1 MSRHARLVLP
11 ALVALAAACSAG
23 SDAAEDTGAATP
35 VTAVATPIDT
45 SPLRPDEVEV
55 TGIAMRLPPGHVI
68 RTTSGG
74 ADFQMLAIAP
84 AADST
89 AALVEFYLGDRP
101 QFDVSNTR
109 QSMINGLVARDRVA
123 KLAEERWS
131 REMLIELP
139 RTSAAGVL
147 PTRMHLFYNRLAKS
161 DAERADSVLASI
173 RCCLRSPAPAAKPG
187 A

>member
-23 SDAAEDTGAATP
+23 SDAAEDTAAATP
-35 VTAVATPIDT
+35 VAAVATPIDT
-45 SPLRPDEVEV
+45 SPLRQDEVEI
-55 TGIAMRLPPGHVI
+55 TGIAMRLPPGHRL

-74 ADFQMLAIAP
+74 ADFQLLAIAP
-84 AADST
+84 ASDST
-89 AALVEFYLGDRP
+89 APLLEFYLGDRP
-101 QFDVSNTR
+101 QFDANNTR

-123 KLAEERWS
+123 KLPEEKWS

-147 PTRMHLFYNRLAKS
+147 PTRMHLFYNRLPKA
-161 DAERADSVLASI
+161 DAERADSLLASI
-173 RCCLRSPAPAAKPG
+173 RCCLRTAAAAAKPG